1 MQFVSEENDYLAHH
15 HQGDRKPSP
24 LKEINFNHFSPKKKK
39 ERLQGLSFSIET
51 TPARTKN
58 NVKINQSKTI
68 PLHIKN
74 PTTREITVSVL
85 KFPSQVG
92 FHTKSYEFTVG
103 PKDDY
108 IMEITWTPVEKGN
121 FRECTV
127 MKTDTNIQVN
137 VILFGSA
144 EEKLKPKKGPR
155 RTFLK
160 ENKVSHKHWR
170 KTTPVQKRMPKSLKL
185 EHNEVDLRSPF
196 EFKQKDSFPDTD
208 FIQTPVRRTTFVV
221 AESSPLSLK
230 SDMKSFD
237 IHNQESHIFDDSLE
251 IIETIENINCSPVH
265 KDFSLL
271 SKSEPF
277 SKNPQIFEGTDSIN
291 EMPQEIESTDL
302 IKPRKKWDIP
312 PMLTVTDE
320 IFNLKHVRSKF
331 NNFESKSNVIHDD
344 TFDGQETNFVHINS
358 TSDFSFLP
366 PHDQGLDIKRCS
378 TGIKAKLPP
387 LHLTEP
393 KNFISASFVEKE
405 LFPTDSVF
413 LSNENR
419 LSSETFTTSTPS
431 SPSDIKFDNLYP
443 VNDSTEIVEQSISNL
458 ENIEQKKLP
467 IIHKETTM
475 GYMCSPYKKP
485 FKRSVKSSPRKT
497 IVSKRNVNNRLNTSK
512 KVMVNKRYPKK
523 PTKTEQLRKK
533 VALEKSKSFLKK
545 PVPGV
550 PQRKLT
556 LIKPKSNTIIPH
568 HPNPFAAKNM
578 FYDERWIEKQERGF
592 TRWLNF
598 FLTPPE
604 DFSTSNEATK
614 VDAGKLWIECSKNL
628 SVPKAPTKEDLSFKA
643 YTAKKRL
650 NRLRKAACILYQSE
664 PMIRVISKLEAEIEK
679 ERILIRDDRA
689 VHVDLGIKQKI
700 LDMILCYNSLWLRI
714 GLETIFGEILPLS
727 SNNDVLGMS
736 RFIVRRV
743 LNNPHL
749 AAQYAHPSV
758 PYLYRPGYDQALKK
772 FTLKKFLLLTYFLDR
787 AKLTRLIDH
796 DPCLFCINATFK
808 SSKELLHAFSRD
820 YLRGEGD
827 LTKHLTYFGY
837 VVSHKQSYLEEFNY
851 AVENISVDLRCG
863 IRLMKVTLILL
874 KDWSLLNQARVPVI
888 SKLQK
893 IHNVGVAFKALENSD
908 MKIGGGIAPKDICAG
923 HREKTLNLLWQMI
936 FKFQIE
942 ILLNKCKLSKEISYL
957 HQNLKLLR
965 KTSEITSFLK
975 SQNNDN
981 AINMYYKS
989 ECLQLLMQWCQA
1001 VCSHYNMKIENFT
1014 VSFSDGRALCYLI
1027 HHYHPSLIPLSKIH
1041 TETTQTKS
1049 NFNIDSS
1056 SSDDSF
1062 QENWTHTF
1070 SPTTNKASGHQQLL
1084 VNEKKNFKLAFEKLE
1099 ELGGVPI
1106 LTQAADMSDTI
1117 PDEKIVIT
1125 LITYLNIRLM
1135 DLSDEIHAARVIK
1148 LAWCNYKIKKE
1159 LIQREIEEKAA
1170 IILQHA
1176 ARKFLANRELLKQSQ
1191 AACTIQAHFKSLL
1204 LRRKFIRIRAAVKS
1218 IQKFYRNKKTTEC
1231 NRNQYLS
1238 IKYAAEV
1245 IQRTYRAKKVYENYH
1260 MLKQST
1266 IVIQSYI
1273 RAYQQKRAYCRL
1285 RRTCCF
1291 IQNLWRSRTLMKFTR
1306 ERFLNIKISV
1316 IKIQSWYRCKY
1327 AERKFAEFRQASI
1340 LIQAHFRRYHAQ
1352 KQYFKM
1358 KQAVLKIEEWY
1369 CSTVLMKNCRK
1380 MFITKRFAAILIQAS
1395 VRRQLEKQK
1404 YQIKRVAAIR
1414 IQTWIRSYQ
1423 TEQAYKRKR
1432 ASVIT
1437 LQRYYRLRLQAQ
1449 RQRKSFIMM
1458 KRAAIIIQNT
1468 FRTYRIQ
1475 KQFCL
1480 LKLSAIVIQKFFRAF
1495 NQRKYY
1501 LTQVQ
1506 SAKVIQRH
1514 YRLYRESRIQHE
1526 TFLDLKNK
1534 VTILQSHWRRIIAVR
1549 RKSIQKLKL
1558 SAIIIQSWWRML
1570 DQHRKYQKLISFATL
1585 VQNHFKNKLAA
1596 RQERENYI
1604 KVRNLVIFIQSKV
1617 RALICRKK
1625 YLKMKHSAI
1634 ILQSTYRMHHLQKQY
1649 KSYQRCTLIIQQRF
1663 RAQKLAQKQFR
1674 CYHIQRGA
1682 TIYIQSWFRRI
1693 QAQQFYLKQRQACIL
1708 IQAHVRRMIMANQ
1721 YQEYCKAVIQIQ
1733 RRFRA
1738 KQLAVQTYTE
1748 FHEIRG
1754 AVIVIQSAFRMWR
1767 VQRTITKWHYSATKI
1782 QSLYRSYMER
1792 KRYQKIKSATVV
1804 LQLYV
1809 RIFQEKCKIRAN
1821 YIAMK
1826 EASVVIQTYFRRHLA
1841 MRRLKYLKALVFIQ
1855 SLIRRNLMRKEF
1867 IKKRNAALVIQK
1879 YVRCFLKKQQYLNL
1893 INSTIIIQRYFRA
1906 KLFGKRDRKS
1916 YIQQKNSCIKI
1927 QAFFRGCLIRK
1938 EWKKKVS
1945 ATICIQKYFR
1955 SFVERQKFKS
1965 QKIAIIKLQRK
1976 WLATLLAKK
1985 ERENYLKFTCGIVK
1999 LQAITR
2005 DGGGATLLA
2014 NQVRHTYLQDR
2025 KNIIF
2030 SQACVRRYLV
2040 LKDYSKK
2047 RQAVIRIQSSFKGH
2061 LEFSYYKKQKNA
2073 VVVLQRRWRA
2083 YKIGEK
2089 ERYQYQ
2095 SALFSI
2101 IKVQAIV
2108 RGYLARKNQ
2117 RSLDHSAIIIQK
2129 WFKCQRQRKKF
2140 LYKKKA
2146 TATLQK
2152 YFRAT
2157 INAKYQQKHYKIIR
2171 TQIILLQAFV
2181 RGYLVRKHYLKQ
2193 QNNAVIIQS
2202 FYRAYHLRKK
2212 YVILKK
2218 SCVVIQRKW
2227 RSYRSMVQQKN
2238 EYLNYRKYVITC
2250 QSSVRRYICMKKYK
2264 KKLRAATIIQTAFR
2278 GFKIICDY
2286 KKLRSAATC
2295 IQTWWKNYI
2304 LMQKTRSQF
2313 IQMKTSAV
2321 EIQRVFRGF
2330 LARKEFNRQFTLVCK
2345 MQANIKRNIAQRKYL
2360 QFRAQAMKM
2369 LQKHKAA
2376 RKIQAF
2382 IRKYQRQEKYKLT
2395 LKWVVIVQNLA
2406 RRFLAK
2412 KKLHQLKRENFAA
2425 KVIQSYFKQHM
2436 IEKNLKEEALKQYK
2450 RILKFSASIY
2460 FNLKAIA
2467 IQRYYRHAKVR
2478 EHARKKLQ
2486 SVLMIQRCIRGWL
2499 TRTSYLKM
2507 RHGFVLMQQLYKARL
2522 QDRHA
2527 KATII
2532 QSYVRCWLTRRKAK
2546 QRLNAILI
2554 IQSSWRSYKV
2564 RKGINSK
2571 KLKNIRL
2578 RLKIA
2583 SKEATEDM
2591 KLCHRTKSALD
2602 YLLGYKS
2609 ITTILAALQHLDVV
2623 TRLSSV
2629 CCEKLAEGNAVETIF
2644 TLVKSCNRSLPHM
2657 EVIKYSVNILLNLS
2671 KYDRTVASVHV
2682 VDGSLDTLLELMT
2695 IFREKG
2701 EVIFTKCATLLW
2713 IIIQDN
2719 GYSQTIRNVPTALEK
2734 IKSLNYL
2741 VNRKQKLKDQRSS
2754 VKAKLNSSKIN
2765 KIILGANSERKLTF
2779 KIQPDWILGKSHFRE
2794 FSDPLCSM
2802 TYVMKSLFQTKDHLN
2817 K

>member
-1 MQFVSEENDYLAHH
+1 MI
-15 HQGDRKPSP
+15 R
-24 LKEINFNHFSPKKKK
+24 I
-39 ERLQGLSFSIET
+39 
-51 TPARTKN
+51 
-58 NVKINQSKTI
+58 
-68 PLHIKN
+68 
-74 PTTREITVSVL
+74 
-85 KFPSQVG
+85 
-92 FHTKSYEFTVG
+92 
-103 PKDDY
+103 
-108 IMEITWTPVEKGN
+108 
-121 FRECTV
+121 
-127 MKTDTNIQVN
+127 
-137 VILFGSA
+137 
-144 EEKLKPKKGPR
+144 
-155 RTFLK
+155 
-160 ENKVSHKHWR
+160 
-170 KTTPVQKRMPKSLKL
+170 
-185 EHNEVDLRSPF
+185 
-196 EFKQKDSFPDTD
+196 
-208 FIQTPVRRTTFVV
+208 
-221 AESSPLSLK
+221 
-230 SDMKSFD
+230 
-237 IHNQESHIFDDSLE
+237 
-251 IIETIENINCSPVH
+251 
-265 KDFSLL
+265 
-271 SKSEPF
+271 
-277 SKNPQIFEGTDSIN
+277 
-291 EMPQEIESTDL
+291 
-302 IKPRKKWDIP
+302 
-312 PMLTVTDE
+312 
-320 IFNLKHVRSKF
+320 
-331 NNFESKSNVIHDD
+331 
-344 TFDGQETNFVHINS
+344 
-358 TSDFSFLP
+358 
-366 PHDQGLDIKRCS
+366 
-378 TGIKAKLPP
+378 
-387 LHLTEP
+387 
-393 KNFISASFVEKE
+393 
-405 LFPTDSVF
+405 
-413 LSNENR
+413 
-419 LSSETFTTSTPS
+419 
-431 SPSDIKFDNLYP
+431 
-443 VNDSTEIVEQSISNL
+443 
-458 ENIEQKKLP
+458 
-467 IIHKETTM
+467 
-475 GYMCSPYKKP
+475 
-485 FKRSVKSSPRKT
+485 
-497 IVSKRNVNNRLNTSK
+497 
-512 KVMVNKRYPKK
+512 
-523 PTKTEQLRKK
+523 
-533 VALEKSKSFLKK
+533 
-545 PVPGV
+545 
-550 PQRKLT
+550 
-556 LIKPKSNTIIPH
+556 
-568 HPNPFAAKNM
+568 
-578 FYDERWIEKQERGF
+578 
-592 TRWLNF
+592 
-598 FLTPPE
+598 
-604 DFSTSNEATK
+604 
-614 VDAGKLWIECSKNL
+614 DAGKLWIECSKNL

-1549 RKSIQKLKL
+1549 RVHRERSARTIQKYVRKYFARNQYKKLKL

-2005 DGGGATLLA
+2005 GIGVRKNYLSTIGKVILVQSVFRAYLKRCQYVRIKTAIIILQRRWRATLLA

-2436 IEKNLKEEALKQYK
+2436 IEKNLKVIEEALKQYK

-2486 SVLMIQRCIRGWL
+2486 SVLMIQIGSLILNMGALPSIVQYSLPLFSLLIVTMLDHVSSCISHSCYQLRCIRGWL

>member
-1549 RKSIQKLKL
+1549 RVHRERSARTIQK
-1558 SAIIIQSWWRML
+1558 
-1570 DQHRKYQKLISFATL
+1570 
-1585 VQNHFKNKLAA
+1585 
-1596 RQERENYI
+1596 
-1604 KVRNLVIFIQSKV
+1604 
-1617 RALICRKK
+1617 KK

-2436 IEKNLKEEALKQYK
+2436 IEKNLKVIEEALKQYK

-2486 SVLMIQRCIRGWL
+2486 SVLMIQIGSLILNMGALPSIVQYSLPLFSLLIVTMLDHVSSCISHSCYQLRCIRGWL

>member
-1 MQFVSEENDYLAHH
+1 MFPYYAHL
-15 HQGDRKPSP
+15 DNP
-24 LKEINFNHFSPKKKK
+24 ITIYIYFFSFI
-39 ERLQGLSFSIET
+39 Q
-51 TPARTKN
+51 
-58 NVKINQSKTI
+58 VKINQSKTI

-144 EEKLKPKKGPR
+144 EEKPKPKKGPR

-170 KTTPVQKRMPKSLKL
+170 KTTPVQKRMPKNLKL

-221 AESSPLSLK
+221 VESSPLP
-230 SDMKSFD
+230 MKSLD

-277 SKNPQIFEGTDSIN
+277 SKNLQIFEGTDLIN
-291 EMPQEIESTDL
+291 EVPQEIESTDL

-366 PHDQGLDIKRCS
+366 PHDQDLDIKRCS

-393 KNFISASFVEKE
+393 TNFISASCVEKE
-405 LFPTDSVF
+405 LFPKDSVF

-523 PTKTEQLRKK
+523 PTKTEQLRRK
-533 VALEKSKSFLKK
+533 
-545 PVPGV
+545 
-550 PQRKLT
+550 RKLT
-556 LIKPKSNTIIPH
+556 LIKPKSNAIIPH

-592 TRWLNF
+592 TR
-598 FLTPPE
+598 
-604 DFSTSNEATK
+604 
-614 VDAGKLWIECSKNL
+614 CKNL

-1549 RKSIQKLKL
+1549 RVHRERSARTIQKYVRKYFARNQYKKLKL

-2005 DGGGATLLA
+2005 GIGVRKNYLSTIGKVILVQSVFRAYLKRCQYVRIKTAIIILQRRWRATLLA